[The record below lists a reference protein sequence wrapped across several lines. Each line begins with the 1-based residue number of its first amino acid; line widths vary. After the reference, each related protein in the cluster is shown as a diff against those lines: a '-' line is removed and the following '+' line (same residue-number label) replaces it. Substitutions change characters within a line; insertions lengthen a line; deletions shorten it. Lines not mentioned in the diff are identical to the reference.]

1 MECLLKNEN
10 NKVNVESAP
19 SFALNPTHYIHS
31 KGETMKLQYRGV
43 SYEYDPS
50 KLESQNRRQPFKQVR
65 GSGPAYNLI
74 YRGVTYRIDPNTK
87 PSEVPVQPVAYR
99 LIYRGIAYFVNK
111 LHREKLG

>member
-10 NKVNVESAP
+10 NEVNVESAP

-31 KGETMKLQYRGV
+31 KGGTMMKLKYRGV

-65 GSGPAYNLI
+65 GSGHAYNLM
-74 YRGVTYRIDPNTK
+74 YRGVPYRIEPNTK
-87 PSEVPVQPVAYR
+87 QSEVPVQPVAYR
-99 LIYRGIAYFVNK
+99 LMYRGIAYFVNK
-111 LHREKLG
+111 REKLA